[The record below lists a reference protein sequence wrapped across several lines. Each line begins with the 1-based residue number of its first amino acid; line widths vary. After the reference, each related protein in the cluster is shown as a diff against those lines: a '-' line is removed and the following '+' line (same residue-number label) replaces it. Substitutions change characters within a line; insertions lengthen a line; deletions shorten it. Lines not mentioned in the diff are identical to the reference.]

1 MFYGDPEGFIH
12 AVRDD
17 TGEELWRFQTGSGI
31 HGNPTTYT
39 VDGKQYIL
47 VVSGAG
53 GGGIWPL
60 TFGDWLQTHTKGGMI
75 IAFGLQ

>member
-1 MFYGDPEGFIH
+1 MFYGDPEGFIR

-47 VVSGAG
+47 VVTGAG

-60 TFGDWLQTHTKGGMI
+60 TFDDWLQTHTKGGMI